1 MEDLR
6 EWIIKNPL
14 WNKNKGELHILIGRI
29 LGQTDF
35 ITNKSNHL
43 RFDFDAKDDIKPNKE
58 IIELFKDFCNDKYAI
73 IHSHKGS
80 IVCYIIE
87 NKDYLKYNYWNIE
100 NAYINFCSLPY
111 ILDKDYSGEGTISII
126 EDILRTIHTT
136 LNKQKD
142 TIDLSDVIY
151 LNVPFE
157 LKDDAKKLGAKW
169 DFKKRKWYAVNN
181 TYDKLIEKYKV

>member
-1 MEDLR
+1 M
-6 EWIIKNPL
+6 
-14 WNKNKGELHILIGRI
+14 
-29 LGQTDF
+29 GQTDF
-35 ITNKSNHL
+35 IKNKSNHL

-58 IIELFKDFCNDKYAI
+58 IIDLFKDFYNDKYAI

-87 NKDYLKYNYWNIE
+87 KKDYLKYNYWNLDI
-100 NAYINFCSLPY
+100 AYINFCSLPY

-169 DFKKRKWYAVNN
+169 DFKNRKWYAVNN
-181 TYDKLIEKYKV
+181 TYDILIEKIQSIIKRI